1 MYPKTLFFIV
11 KTVIMMIKLIT
22 KTRLKLGKLEKVVN
36 TSFLVLADVIN
47 ISCLIVLS
55 FLAAQP
61 INKTQLSN

>member
-22 KTRLKLGKLEKVVN
+22 KTQLKLGKLEKVVN

-55 FLAAQP
+55 FLAA
-61 INKTQLSN
+61 

>member
-1 MYPKTLFFIV
+1 
-11 KTVIMMIKLIT
+11 MIKLIT